1 MAEINKRVCVNKGV
15 QVKMFSKSIRS
26 AAQLRVPKYET
37 S

>member
-15 QVKMFSKSIRS
+15 QVKMFSKLIRS
-26 AAQLRVPKYET
+26 AARLLG